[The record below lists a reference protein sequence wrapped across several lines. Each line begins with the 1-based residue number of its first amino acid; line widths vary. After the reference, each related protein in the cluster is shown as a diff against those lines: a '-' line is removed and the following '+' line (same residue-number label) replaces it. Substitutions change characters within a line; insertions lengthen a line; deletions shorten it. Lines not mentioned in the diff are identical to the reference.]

1 MQHEPDPG
9 SLFAVARTSAL
20 EAGAYLAEH
29 TLKSTVLSADG
40 RDVKLDVDR
49 GAETLIVKS
58 LREATSYPIL
68 TEEAGWLGPSA
79 PEAGFRWIV
88 DPLDGTMNFLRGIPL
103 CCVSIALWKGGQPV
117 LGVIYNF
124 NDDELFMGEVGKGAW
139 LRDRPIHVSQ
149 NSQLDQSILFSGFPV
164 GTDFSTEALN
174 DFVSQIRRYKK
185 IRAIGSAA
193 LALAYVA
200 AGRGDLYYERDV
212 KIWDVAAGL
221 AIVQAAG
228 GKITVEESSK
238 PHSVTAYGG
247 NAHLDHSL
255 S

>member
-1 MQHEPDPG
+1 MRHEIDPHT
-9 SLFAVARTSAL
+9 LLALARKSAT
-20 EAGAYLAEH
+20 EAGAYLAKH
-29 TLKSTVLSADG
+29 ILKSTVLSADG

-49 GAETLIVKS
+49 GAESLIIKS
-58 LREATSYPIL
+58 LQESSSFPIL

-103 CCVSIALWKGGQPV
+103 CCVSIALWKDTQPV

-139 LRDRPIHVSQ
+139 LGDRLIHVSQ
-149 NSQLDQSILFSGFPV
+149 TSQPDQSILFTGFPV
-164 GTDFSTEALN
+164 GTDFSSEALLT
-174 DFVSQIRRYKK
+174 FVSQVKRYKK

-193 LALAYVA
+193 LSLAYVA

-228 GKITVEESSK
+228 GRITIEESGK
-238 PHSVTAYGG
+238 PHSVTACGG
-247 NAHLDHSL
+247 NAHLEHFL